1 MGNEIDIKEKNE
13 RSEAMSLL
21 KGAQNGENFTDLLNE
36 GRSLS
41 QRDRLGIYM
50 QDIQKTT
57 KDFPDV
63 EIHMDK
69 DGHLE
74 QIEMKRSVL
83 NPLSYI
89 VGDKEVYHAKH
100 DPKESVK
107 DPDKFVIYG
116 SPYKLPP
123 PDQVSA
129 PMG

>member
-1 MGNEIDIKEKNE
+1 MGNEINIKEQHE
-13 RSEAMSLL
+13 RGEALSLL
-21 KGAQNGENFTDLLNE
+21 KGAHNGENFTDFLNE

-41 QRDRLGIYM
+41 QRDRLGLYM
-50 QDIQKTT
+50 KDIQKTT
-57 KDFPDV
+57 GDFPDV
-63 EIHMDK
+63 EIHFDK

-74 QIEMKRSVL
+74 QIEMKRSAF

-100 DPKESVK
+100 DPRESVT

-116 SPYKLPP
+116 SPYKVPP
-123 PDQVSA
+123 ADQVSA